1 MNINHLFVPSAK
13 KKNHLFVCRINSL
26 YKNAPSY
33 NVITFVHVQF
43 RHALATQIHS
53 IMPRCSRQSA
63 PRYEKYI
70 HAPKSYN
77 FKNIKTRLTQK
88 GGHSMKSLADI
99 INAPYIKEQII
110 YLLSLLF
117 LFSCFHMQMVFKTF
131 KGQKNCYRFT
141 LVVVFYFLLWTKF
154 LSKKLVWI
162 ETPQIFTK
170 NLTLITIYFKNPTTK
185 FHIFYILNTHVKFH
199 SNKILFT
206 I

>member
-13 KKNHLFVCRINSL
+13 KKNHLFVCRIKSL

-88 GGHSMKSLADI
+88 GRHSTKSLADI
-99 INAPYIKEQII
+99 INAPYIKELII

-131 KGQKNCYRFT
+131 KGQKIAIGLHLWLCFIFCYGQNF
-141 LVVVFYFLLWTKF
+141 FPKNWFGQKLLKF
-154 LSKKLVWI
+154 SL
-162 ETPQIFTK
+162 
-170 NLTLITIYFKNPTTK
+170 
-185 FHIFYILNTHVKFH
+185 
-199 SNKILFT
+199 KI
-206 I
+206 